1 MAGRP
6 VGEQLTAVTLYT
18 SIYNDPACRSGAIR
32 NFICRF
38 CLLALYTLSTA
49 VCAEQPVRVFAA
61 ASLTNALN
69 DIGAAWQKAGHPKP
83 SLAYGSSS
91 TLAKQVEA
99 GAPADVLAS
108 ADLTWMDYL
117 DQRGW
122 VVANTRSNLLGN
134 ELVLIVP
141 KGKQFPVQMKT
152 GFDIAGAFDGKLCTG
167 EPGVVP
173 VGIYARQ
180 ALESLHWWSSLQGR
194 IVGTDDV
201 RTALAFVERGECP
214 LGIVYATDAK
224 ISDKVEVLDRFPD
237 GSHKPIVY
245 PFAAVKNSRPEAT
258 AFLKYLQSSPTAAA
272 IFEHYGFVRFKQ

>member
-1 MAGRP
+1 MRALIHRLG
-6 VGEQLTAVTLYT
+6 
-18 SIYNDPACRSGAIR
+18 
-32 NFICRF
+32 
-38 CLLALYTLSTA
+38 LLALFLCSTA
-49 VCAEQPVRVFAA
+49 AHAEQPVRVFAA

-69 DIGAAWQKAGHPKP
+69 DIGAEWQKAGHPKP
-83 SLAYGSSS
+83 SLAYGSTS
-91 TLAKQVEA
+91 TLAKQIEA
-99 GAPADVLAS
+99 GAPADVFAS

-122 VVANTRSNLLGN
+122 IAANTRANLLGN

-141 KGKQFPVQMKT
+141 KGKQFPVQMKA
-152 GFDIAGAFDGKLCTG
+152 GFDIAAAFDGKLCTG

-173 VGIYARQ
+173 VGIYAKQ
-180 ALESLHWWSSLQGR
+180 SLESLGWWSSLQGR

-237 GSHKPIVY
+237 SSHKPIVY
-245 PFAAVKNSRPEAT
+245 PFAAVKNARAET
-258 AFLKYLQSSPTAAA
+258 QAFLKFVETSPVATG
-272 IFEHYGFVRFKQ
+272 IFDRYGFIRLKH